1 MRAGYDLITR
11 RYKRKMEQGSI
22 AQKRGSIVLPWLYI
36 YVYTYVQLS
45 GRQRCTVDR
54 NRATIKSYL
63 SYCYLGRNSPQ
74 VGIQGRTRENGTV
87 SKARSKPRRQEPTFY
102 LSLSLSLPCLY
113 VHSVARSVHT
123 VTGYILM
130 VLDLCACTLSF
141 LFLARNKRANNE
153 RNRTGLSLASFE
165 KPCFKIIKFF
175 AVLTF
180 WISPPWFPGFA
191 ERKRIGRHGRS
202 RYAAVTNYV
211 NENGREVRY
220 HAPFCILLCM
230 TA

>member
-45 GRQRCTVDR
+45 GRQRFTVDR
-54 NRATIKSYL
+54 NRAAIKSYL

-87 SKARSKPRRQEPTFY
+87 SKARSKPRRQEPMFY

-153 RNRTGLSLASFE
+153 RNRTSQLLSKNRALRSLNFSQCSLSGFL
-165 KPCFKIIKFF
+165 P
-175 AVLTF
+175 
-180 WISPPWFPGFA
+180 PGFLVSP
-191 ERKRIGRHGRS
+191 R
-202 RYAAVTNYV
+202 
-211 NENGREVRY
+211 ENGSEG
-220 HAPFCILLCM
+220 
-230 TA
+230 TADRATPP